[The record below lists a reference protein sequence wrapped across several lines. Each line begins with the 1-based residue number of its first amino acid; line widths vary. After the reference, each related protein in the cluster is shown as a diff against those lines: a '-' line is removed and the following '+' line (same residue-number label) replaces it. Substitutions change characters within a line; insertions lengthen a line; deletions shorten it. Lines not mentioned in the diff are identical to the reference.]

1 MVCLLGVS
9 AMAAGES
16 RYVGSIVKMDSD
28 KITLQDGDL
37 ETVTETQMGGG
48 GQPPK
53 AGQKPPAMPK
63 QSAAVTPSKSVRH
76 LVFIAMTIGRPIR
89 SMRKCFPAE
98 GRRHHFLYRRQRK
111 NQQFGER
118 KRLCDKSGRRDT
130 GFFG

>member
-16 RYVGSIVKMDSD
+16 RHVGRIVKMDSD

-53 AGQKPPAMPK
+53 AGAEASGYAKTERGGHSFQ
-63 QSAAVTPSKSVRH
+63 
-76 LVFIAMTIGRPIR
+76 IGPT
-89 SMRKCFPAE
+89 SCVHCK
-98 GRRHHFLYRRQRK
+98 
-111 NQQFGER
+111 
-118 KRLCDKSGRRDT
+118 
-130 GFFG
+130 

>member
-16 RYVGSIVKMDSD
+16 RHVGRIVKMDSD

-76 LVFIAMTIGRPIR
+76 LVFIANDH
-89 SMRKCFPAE
+89 RKTYSLHTEVLP
-98 GRRHHFLYRRQRK
+98 G
-111 NQQFGER
+111 
-118 KRLCDKSGRRDT
+118 
-130 GFFG
+130 